1 MGAFAGP
8 NISENSLVLALDAA
22 NKKSYSQN
30 EFQYSTDIF
39 GWSGTSAYAA
49 TLSRDTISS
58 PVGNTPLKMVVTGND
73 PHLGTYNSG
82 PWNIAPAANG
92 QTWVVSVYVKANVAT
107 TGEILI
113 FGANSA
119 GTGFVGGAWLA
130 ISAVGFN
137 VTTEWARVSY
147 YITMANADIA
157 FIHTRLDGPHTGG
170 TGQTVWWDGL
180 QVERVPAGTTTPT
193 PFTSSYYGGSV
204 YRDLVGSNNGTLVNG
219 PTYNSA
225 NGGSI
230 AFTRTLPPTAEDGG
244 YATLNT
250 SGILTAANY
259 LHNNHTTEVW
269 FKSNDRNPTNYNGT
283 ETVSAL
289 VVYTGYH
296 SMWYYNTSSYIYNIW
311 GQTSGVNNTYGLSI
325 ADSAVNVWTQLVA
338 VRSGTTLTLYKN
350 GVSQTSGTITSG
362 TDGIPNNNT
371 IRIAVANYGG
381 DYSWHSNINFGSL
394 KMYKRALTAQE
405 VQQNFNATR
414 SRYGI

>member
-1 MGAFAGP
+1 MGIAYNP
-8 NISENSLVLALDAA
+8 RIVNDSLVLFLDAG
-22 NKKSYSQN
+22 NSKSYPGSG
-30 EFQYSTDIF
+30 SSITDLI
-39 GWSGTSAYAA
+39 
-49 TLSRDTISS
+49 
-58 PVGNTPLKMVVTGND
+58 
-73 PHLGTYNSG
+73 
-82 PWNIAPAANG
+82 
-92 QTWVVSVYVKANVAT
+92 QT
-107 TGEILI
+107 
-113 FGANSA
+113 
-119 GTGFVGGAWLA
+119 
-130 ISAVGFN
+130 
-137 VTTEWARVSY
+137 
-147 YITMANADIA
+147 
-157 FIHTRLDGPHTGG
+157 
-170 TGQTVWWDGL
+170 
-180 QVERVPAGTTTPT
+180 
-193 PFTSSYYGGSV
+193 
-204 YRDLVGSNNGTLVNG
+204 NNFTLVN
-219 PTYNSA
+219 PTYYSYSSS

-230 AFTRTLPPTAEDGG
+230 AFTRTLPATAEDGG
-244 YATLNT
+244 YATVAT
-250 SGILTAANY
+250 SGILTAASY

-269 FKSNDRNPTNYNGT
+269 FKSNDRTATGYNGT

-289 VVYTGYH
+289 VVYTGFH

-362 TDGIPNNNT
+362 TDGIPTNNT